1 MKNKGFFVEGHPAG
15 PRENIELCASR
26 IQWYNQ
32 HMRKPEMD
40 TEKKISRLRYLL
52 ARMDSAIVAFSGGVD
67 STFLAAVAGETLG
80 KKALA
85 VTVLTPFLTRQEQ
98 QRAKE
103 AARQLKLKHVCKRLS
118 FPPDIL
124 RNPRNRC
131 YLCKKHVFSC
141 LARLRAQAGY
151 GCLIEGSHQDDLT
164 EDRPGKKAL
173 KELKVRS
180 PLEEAG
186 LTKADIRRLSK
197 AMNLPT
203 WNIPSSPCL
212 ATRFPFG
219 QAMDPEHLKYV
230 ARAESFLHNLGLR
243 SVRVRVHGSVARVET
258 DPCWFSVLLRN
269 RLDIVR
275 RLKRRPVA
283 YVCFYLEGYRSG
295 SMNEG
300 LPWKNF

>member
-1 MKNKGFFVEGHPAG
+1 MENKGFFVGGHPDG

-32 HMRKPEMD
+32 QMRKPEMD
-40 TEKKISRLRYLL
+40 AGKKLRRLRCLL
-52 ARMDSAIVAFSGGVD
+52 ARMDSAVVAFSGGVD

-80 KKALA
+80 KKVLA
-85 VTVLTPFLTRQEQ
+85 VTVLTPFVTRQEQ

-103 AARQLKLKHVCKRLS
+103 AARQLKLKHVFKRLP
-118 FPPDIL
+118 FPSDIL

-131 YLCKKHVFSC
+131 YLCKKHIFSC

-151 GCLIEGSHQDDLT
+151 VCLIEGSHQDDLK
-164 EDRPGKKAL
+164 EARPGKKAL

-197 AMNLPT
+197 ALSLPT
-203 WNIPSSPCL
+203 WNIPSAPCL

-219 QAMDPEHLKYV
+219 QAIDSKHLKYV
-230 ARAESFLHNLGLR
+230 TRAESFLQKLGLR

-258 DPCWFSVLLRN
+258 DPCRFYVLLRN

-283 YVCFYLEGYRSG
+283 YVCFDLEGYRSG
-295 SMNEG
+295 SMNEE